1 MDFLQSMQIFV
12 AVVDHGSFAKA
23 ATALRMARPSVT
35 NAIQGLETDLGARL
49 LHRTTRS
56 TTLTVEGE
64 SFYDRAS
71 QILAEVAEAKAAYS
85 SKRRM
90 PQGRLRV
97 DLPVAL
103 ARPVIIPLLP
113 EFAAQYPDIEIVL
126 GVSDQPADLVADG
139 IDCVVRLGGL
149 QNSSIVARR
158 IASARMVNC
167 AAPAYLERHGT
178 PLSIE
183 DLRLHRA
190 VQYFSG
196 RDRRVIDWHYLA
208 DNEERTIK
216 MKPALSVNDTEAFL
230 HAGLAGFGL
239 MQALGITVEGHLA
252 SGELVEI
259 LPDVRPNPR
268 PISILYPS
276 KAHLAPQV
284 RAFIEWVSEALARS
298 AGLWLDAP

>member
-1 MDFLQSMQIFV
+1 MQIFV
-12 AVVDHGSFAKA
+12 SVVEHGSFAKA
-23 ATALRMARPSVT
+23 AAAMRMARPSVT

-56 TTLTVEGE
+56 TTLTAEGE
-64 SFYDRAS
+64 SFYDRAI
-71 QILAEVAEAKAAYS
+71 QILAEVAEAKALYS
-85 SKRRM
+85 GKGGM
-90 PQGRLRV
+90 PRGRLRV

-103 ARPVIIPLLP
+103 ARPVIIPRLP
-113 EFAAQYPDIEIVL
+113 EFAAQFPDIEIIL

-139 IDCVVRLGGL
+139 IDCAVRLGGL
-149 QNSSIVARR
+149 QNSSVVARR
-158 IASARMVNC
+158 VAFAHMVNC
-167 AAPAYLERHGT
+167 ATPAYLERHGT
-178 PLSIE
+178 PISVD

-190 VQYFSG
+190 VHYFSG
-196 RDRRVIDWHYLA
+196 RDRRVIDWHYLT

-252 SGELVEI
+252 AGELVEI

-284 RAFIEWVSEALARS
+284 RAFIEWVSEAFTRS
-298 AGLWLDAP
+298 AGPWLDAP

>member
-12 AVVDHGSFAKA
+12 SVVDHGSFTKA
-23 ATALRMARPSVT
+23 AAAMRMARPSVST
-35 NAIQGLETDLGARL
+35 AVQGLETDLGARL
-49 LHRTTRS
+49 LHRTTRN
-56 TTLTVEGE
+56 TTLTAEGE
-64 SFYDRAS
+64 HFYERAT
-71 QILAEVAEAKAAYS
+71 QILAEVAEAKTLYR
-85 SKRRM
+85 SKGTPR
-90 PQGRLRV
+90 GRLRV

-103 ARPVIIPLLP
+103 ARPVIIPRLP
-113 EFAAQYPDIEIVL
+113 EFAAQYPHIEIIL
-126 GVSDQPADLVADG
+126 GVSDQPVDLIADG

-149 QNSSIVARR
+149 QNSSLVARR
-158 IASARMVNC
+158 IAHARMVNC

-178 PLSIE
+178 PACIH
-183 DLRLHRA
+183 DLRSHQA
-190 VQYFSG
+190 VHFFSG
-196 RDRRVIDWHYLA
+196 RDRRVIDWHYLV

-216 MKPALSVNDTEAFL
+216 MKPAISVNDTEAFL

-268 PISILYPS
+268 PISVLYPS

-284 RAFIEWVSEALARS
+284 RAFIEWVSEAFTRS
-298 AGLWLDAP
+298 TGLWLDPA

>member
-1 MDFLQSMQIFV
+1 MQIFV
-12 AVVDHGSFAKA
+12 SVVDHGSFTKA
-23 ATALRMARPSVT
+23 AAAMRMARPSVT
-35 NAIQGLETDLGARL
+35 NAIRGLETDLGARL

-56 TTLTVEGE
+56 TTLTAEGE
-64 SFYDRAS
+64 SFYDRAI
-71 QILAEVAEAKAAYS
+71 QILAEVAEAKALYS
-85 SKRRM
+85 GKGGM
-90 PQGRLRV
+90 PRGRLRV

-103 ARPVIIPLLP
+103 ARPVIIPRLP
-113 EFAAQYPDIEIVL
+113 EFAAQFPDIEIIL

-139 IDCVVRLGGL
+139 IDCVVRLGRL
-149 QNSSIVARR
+149 QNSSMVARR
-158 IASARMVNC
+158 IALARMVNC
-167 AAPAYLERHGT
+167 ATPAYLERHGT
-178 PLSIE
+178 PVSVD

-190 VQYFSG
+190 VHYFSG
-196 RDRRVIDWHYLA
+196 RDRRVIDWHYLV

-239 MQALGITVEGHLA
+239 MQALGVTVQEHLA

-284 RAFIEWVSEALARS
+284 RAFIEWVREAFARS
-298 AGLWLDAP
+298 AGPWLDAA